1 MGYGGYLIKVGDYK
15 VPFTYILAST
25 FQSPLLGQDKDSY
38 NDDNGVLH
46 RDALKNQVLKVEWQ
60 APAKSYKEFSE
71 FMTSINKQYVSPRR
85 EKKCLV
91 TAWCPELVKYVTMY
105 CYMPD
110 VTPIIAYADEETIEY
125 DGWRIAFIG
134 YGDEI
139 L

>member
-60 APAKSYKEFSE
+60 VPAKSYKEFSE
-71 FMTSINKQYVSPRR
+71 FMTSINKQGKEMPGNSMVSRTCEVRNNVLLYARCYTDYCVCRR
-85 EKKCLV
+85 RN
-91 TAWCPELVKYVTMY
+91 
-105 CYMPD
+105 D
-110 VTPIIAYADEETIEY
+110 
-125 DGWRIAFIG
+125 
-134 YGDEI
+134 
-139 L
+139 

>member
-1 MGYGGYLIKVGDYK
+1 MGYGGYLIKVGNYT
-15 VPFTYILAST
+15 VPFDCILAST

-46 RDALKNQVLKVEWQ
+46 RTALKNQVIKAEWQ
-60 APAKSYKEFSE
+60 TPEMDEKKFDV
-71 FMTSINKQYVSPRR
+71 FMKNINSQYVEQRR

-91 TAWCPELVKYVTMY
+91 TVWCPEIMRYVTMH
-105 CYMPD
+105 CYVPD
-110 VTPIIAYADEETIEY
+110 LTPIVAYADEKKIEY

-134 YGDEI
+134 YGGAI

>member
-60 APAKSYKEFSE
+60 VPAKSYKEFSE

-105 CYMPD
+105 
-110 VTPIIAYADEETIEY
+110 
-125 DGWRIAFIG
+125 
-134 YGDEI
+134 
-139 L
+139 